1 MLKENN
7 FRLLKEIWT
16 HFSNRRKRHFLLLLF
31 LMIFS
36 SLTEIVSLALVFP
49 FLAMLTDPKS
59 LFENEYIQ
67 PFFST
72 FNINSEL
79 DLLMPLT
86 ITFCLAI
93 LLAGATRLFQ
103 SWANWRV
110 VFAAG
115 SDLNVAVFRKT
126 LYQPYSQHISHNSS
140 GIINVMS
147 SKIIG
152 VIFGGILPVIRIIS
166 STIILFS
173 IVIVLFYIDVYVSV
187 SVFTVFAIIYATII
201 FRIKRKLSSNSVLIA
216 EDSDLLVKLTQEG
229 LGNIRDI
236 IIDGN
241 QEVYSQAYSR
251 VVLPLRRA
259 QGNNQFLGESPRFIL
274 ETIATIVI
282 GVLGYWLV
290 TQPGGIS
297 RAIPLLGTLAFGAQR
312 MLPIVQQIFNAWS
325 TLQGNSASLRDVLQL
340 LNQPLH
346 LKTKNTEQVLSFE
359 STLKLENLGFRYN
372 NKEHFVLQNINL
384 TIFKGNKIG
393 LIGNTGSGKSTML
406 DIIMGLLDPTVGNIK
421 LDGVD
426 INEKNKHLWRNKI
439 AHVPQHI
446 FLSDDTIEQNI
457 ALGIPPEK
465 IDKERVK
472 WAAKIAQI
480 DEIIESWP
488 QNYDTPVGERG
499 IQLSGGQRQRIGIAR
514 ALFKKSEILVLDEA
528 TSALDNITESEFME
542 SLKHLD
548 SNVTIL
554 IIAHRLTT
562 LKDCDNII
570 EISNGEISRIGSYS
584 EIIESKG

>member
-7 FRLLKEIWT
+7 FRLLKEIWI

-67 PFFST
+67 PLFST

-93 LLAGATRLFQ
+93 LVAGSTRLFQ

-126 LYQPYSQHISHNSS
+126 LYKPYSQHISHNSS
-140 GIINVMS
+140 GIINVIS

-282 GVLGYWLV
+282 GVLAYWLV

-359 STLKLENLGFRYN
+359 SNLKLENLGFRYN

>member
-1 MLKENN
+1 MHKENN
-7 FRLLKEIWT
+7 FRLLKKIWI
-16 HFSNRRKRHFLLLLF
+16 HFSNRRKIHFLLLLF

-36 SLTEIVSLALVFP
+36 SLTEIASLAMVFP

-59 LFENEYIQ
+59 LYENEYIQ
-67 PFFST
+67 PLFSI
-72 FNINSEL
+72 FNINSES

-86 ITFCLAI
+86 VTFCIAI
-93 LLAGATRLFQ
+93 LVAGATRLFQ
-103 SWANWRV
+103 SWANWHV

-115 SDLNVAVFRKT
+115 SDLNVTVFRNT
-126 LYQPYSQHISHNSS
+126 LYQPYSKHISHNSS

-173 IVIVLFYIDVYVSV
+173 IVTVLLFIDVYVSI
-187 SVFTVFAIIYATII
+187 SVFIIFAIIYVTII
-201 FRIKRKLSSNSVLIA
+201 FRIKRKLTKNSILIA

-236 IIDGN
+236 IIDGT
-241 QEVYSQAYSR
+241 QEVYIQVYSR

-259 QGNNQFLGESPRFIL
+259 QGNNQFLGESPRFIV

-282 GVLGYWLV
+282 GLLSYWLV

-340 LNQPLH
+340 LNQPLQ
-346 LKTKNTEQVLSFE
+346 LRIKNTGQDLSFE
-359 STLKLENLGFRYN
+359 CTLRLENVGFRYN
-372 NKEHFVLQNINL
+372 NKENFVLKNINL
-384 TIFKGNKIG
+384 TISKGNKIG
-393 LIGNTGSGKSTML
+393 LIGYTGSGKSTML
-406 DIIMGLLDPTVGNIK
+406 DVIMGLLDPTEGNIK
-421 LDGVD
+421 LDGVV
-426 INEKNKHLWRNKI
+426 INENNKHLWRNKI

-446 FLSDDTIEQNI
+446 FLSDDTIEKNI

-465 IDKERVK
+465 INKERVK

-499 IQLSGGQRQRIGIAR
+499 VQLSGGQRQRIGIAR

-528 TSALDNITESEFME
+528 TSALDNDTESEFME
-542 SLKHLD
+542 SLKLLD
-548 SNVTIL
+548 SNMTIL

-562 LKDCDNII
+562 LKDCDKII
-570 EISNGEISRIGSYS
+570 EISSGEISRIGSYS
-584 EIIESKG
+584 EIIGS

>member
-1 MLKENN
+1 MHNENN

-16 HFSNRRKRHFLLLLF
+16 HFSNRRKIHFLLLLF

-36 SLTEIVSLALVFP
+36 SLTEIISLALVFP

-115 SDLNVAVFRKT
+115 SDLNITVFRKT

-173 IVIVLFYIDVYVSV
+173 IVIVLLFIDVYVSI
-187 SVFTVFAIIYATII
+187 SVFTIFGIIYATII
-201 FRIKRKLSSNSVLIA
+201 FRIKRKLTSNSLLIA

-236 IIDGN
+236 IIDGT
-241 QEVYSQAYSR
+241 QEVYSQVYSR

-259 QGNNQFLGESPRFIL
+259 QGNNQFLGESPRFVV

-282 GVLGYWLV
+282 GVLAYWLV
-290 TQPGGIS
+290 TLPGGVS

-346 LKTKNTEQVLSFE
+346 LKIKNTEQVLSFE

-372 NKEHFVLQNINL
+372 NKEHFVLKNINL

-393 LIGNTGSGKSTML
+393 LIGYTGSGKSTML
-406 DIIMGLLDPTVGNIK
+406 DIIMGLLDPTVGNMK

-446 FLSDDTIEQNI
+446 FLSDDTIEKNI
-457 ALGIPPEK
+457 AIGVPTEK

-488 QNYDTPVGERG
+488 QKYETPVGERG

-528 TSALDNITESEFME
+528 TSALDNNTESEFME

-548 SNVTIL
+548 SNMTIL

-584 EIIESKG
+584 EIIGS